1 MKRIAIT
8 SSMGSEKTFIAM
20 KFASLG
26 VPVLIMD
33 QVVKQLQ
40 ITNESLI
47 KKIKKRFPDS
57 YTGNVMNKEYMV
69 RKLFYDDS
77 GKNLKDISE
86 IIKPYL
92 KEELD
97 KFYDQ
102 FKNKRYVLIESAL
115 VYEYNLQDQFDEV
128 IFVNADPKKRKQMA
142 MTAVMTITIL
152 LNQIFNRIIPNTCFL
167 TGQFTGFTAEKP
179 LPISKTK
186 LLPKMYI
193 RRTVLLQRA
202 ES

>member
-1 MKRIAIT
+1 MKKVGIT
-8 SSMGSEKTFIAM
+8 GSMGSGKTFIAM

-40 ITNESLI
+40 NTNESLI

-57 YTGNVMNKEYMV
+57 YVGNVMNKENMV
-69 RKLFYDDS
+69 RKLFYDET

-97 KFYDQ
+97 KFYEE
-102 FKNKRYVLIESAL
+102 FKDKKYALVESAL
-115 VYEYNLQDQFDEV
+115 IYEYNIQDQFDEI
-128 IFVNADPKKRKQMA
+128 IFVNSDPKKRKQMA
-142 MTAVMTITIL
+142 MSRDRITSDEY
-152 LNQIFNRIIPNTCFL
+152 NRRMRTQMPDELKIEKSKYIITNNYTDQVFDQVKKINEL
-167 TGQFTGFTAEKP
+167 
-179 LPISKTK
+179 I
-186 LLPKMYI
+186 
-193 RRTVLLQRA
+193 
-202 ES
+202 